1 MGGFTYSE
9 VYVTV
14 HKLTVCNSTNE
25 ITAAINAT
33 ATLCDRPPANH
44 YVQLPV
50 GIGIM
55 AAIPTLLIIL
65 RLALKLAKVSSW
77 YHDDTTIILAWV
89 SMIDDVLLPNSWRDV
104 VGEK

>member
-1 MGGFTYSE
+1 
-9 VYVTV
+9 
-14 HKLTVCNSTNE
+14 
-25 ITAAINAT
+25 
-33 ATLCDRPPANH
+33 
-44 YVQLPV
+44 
-50 GIGIM
+50 M